1 MPVAPPRVVVRQTGL
16 GRMRFRDPGRMRPGF
31 TCAIPYDYLPHDAG
45 TPAMLAVALGPSR
58 LPRHR
63 LSG

>member
-1 MPVAPPRVVVRQTGL
+1 
-16 GRMRFRDPGRMRPGF
+16 MRFRDPGRMRPGF